1 MVNRV
6 GKSKLLKKLVVPSL
20 LPLPLLLVIAPSLS
34 SLFIVT
40 QPIPVYAQTGSKVRS
55 LTCDFV
61 QEEGCPVTPGNL
73 RCDVELDPFDTP
85 TSPKIYFDYKN
96 SSSKAISAVKFRVRF
111 VDGEGNDK
119 GTFHAVDSFYLQPS
133 GDRTQK
139 WKRDVA
145 IHPGVTALKIR
156 VLQVKYADGESW
168 ESVKMQELVG
178 GNPAAAGGGGAGSA
192 PGLSE

>member
-1 MVNRV
+1 M
-6 GKSKLLKKLVVPSL
+6 
-20 LPLPLLLVIAPSLS
+20 
-34 SLFIVT
+34 
-40 QPIPVYAQTGSKVRS
+40 
-55 LTCDFV
+55 
-61 QEEGCPVTPGNL
+61 
-73 RCDVELDPFDTP
+73 
-85 TSPKIYFDYKN
+85 
-96 SSSKAISAVKFRVRF
+96 RF

-178 GNPAAAGGGGAGSA
+178 GNPTPAAGGGAGNT